1 MNVIGVNP
9 IYFIFCSV
17 PSKILGPCLFT
28 DVYKGGFGQCSQPF
42 GYTVC
47 MKLKRGG
54 IKQKSTAWNN
64 HQLPALEH
72 PVLPK
77 VHAELLRWYT

>member
-1 MNVIGVNP
+1 
-9 IYFIFCSV
+9 
-17 PSKILGPCLFT
+17 
-28 DVYKGGFGQCSQPF
+28 
-42 GYTVC
+42 

-77 VHAELLRWYT
+77 VHAELVRWYT